1 LFTNHDLAPKP
12 MLAVINA
19 IAARKFYPGVNPLGR
34 HFGGAKNPFEVIGVL
49 ADARVNDIHDEAEPM
64 AYYSLEQSPQY
75 SRSLMVRV
83 EGDPMALEQAIRS
96 SLRESAPTLPVMDV
110 KVLTEQVGSNLLR
123 ERLVARLASAFAV
136 LALGLACLG
145 VYGVLSYAISRR
157 TSELGIRLALG
168 AEAGSVRWM
177 VLREALAVILIGLGL
192 GIPVAIAASRFIR
205 GLLYG
210 LSAGDPTSMGMGA
223 VALLC
228 IGFMAAFV
236 PAWRASRVDPNVALR
251 YE

>member
-1 LFTNHDLAPKP
+1 
-12 MLAVINA
+12 
-19 IAARKFYPGVNPLGR
+19 
-34 HFGGAKNPFEVIGVL
+34 
-49 ADARVNDIHDEAEPM
+49 M
-64 AYYSLEQSPQY
+64 AYYSLEQSPHFA
-75 SRSLMVRV
+75 RALEVRAQ
-83 EGDPMALEQAIRS
+83 GDPKVLEQSIRGAIRA
-96 SLRESAPTLPVMDV
+96 SAPTMPVMEV
-110 KVLTEQVGSNLLR
+110 RLLTEQVSSNLLR
-123 ERLVARLASAFAV
+123 ERLVARLASAFAG

-168 AEAGSVRWM
+168 AEVGSVRWM

-192 GIPVAIAASRFIR
+192 GIPVAVAATRLIK

-210 LSAGDPTSMGMGA
+210 LSAGDPASMGMGA
-223 VALLC
+223 LALLC